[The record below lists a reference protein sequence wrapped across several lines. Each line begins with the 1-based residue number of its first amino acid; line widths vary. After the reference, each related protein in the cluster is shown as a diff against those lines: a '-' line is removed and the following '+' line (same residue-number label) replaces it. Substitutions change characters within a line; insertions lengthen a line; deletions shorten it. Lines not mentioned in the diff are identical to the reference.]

1 MGEALYR
8 LSSLVLDNRA
18 TGVSRVAREIGA
30 TLINPVR
37 GINRLLY
44 GRMGAVG
51 PNHFD
56 RSPGSLAM
64 QVDLGA
70 RRLADGASLDN
81 GATESYLA
89 FRMDYGDPIEQT
101 LSKPFEAFEFRVQ
114 VGGSTDKFI
123 AHLHVVGS
131 LYGSDMNRG
140 AGTRHKFLV
149 TIEHEFN
156 ENPEYLYGQNSVN
169 AGILS
174 RWPLGNNWSLR
185 TNAAVEAV
193 PFGAV
198 SNGLVGNRGY
208 DFGVGG
214 GVAFGA
220 RLYHRR
226 LRTAEL
232 GYKAVWIHT
241 VSGINDDNLVQFA
254 TARIGIPI
262 IGQFGVGADGVLFLR
277 NSHARVV
284 PDQRQR
290 SPQLRVYTSWGVN

>member
-1 MGEALYR
+1 MGSSILVIGSAGGVGRKVCAEVAR
-8 LSSLVLDNRA
+8 QCGPGSLVLGDYRLERGESQA
-18 TGVSRVAREIGA
+18 RVHPGA
-30 TLINPVR
+30 TSRRVDLRDATSIRDALAPELAGVIVCPPQERPEVQIACLER
-37 GINRLLY
+37 GI
-44 GRMGAVG
+44 
-51 PNHFD
+51 PCID
-56 RSPGSLAM
+56 
-64 QVDLGA
+64 
-70 RRLADGASLDN
+70 
-81 GATESYLA
+81 
-89 FRMDYGDPIEQT
+89 
-101 LSKPFEAFEFRVQ
+101 
-114 VGGSTDKFI
+114 
-123 AHLHVVGS
+123 
-131 LYGSDMNRG
+131 
-140 AGTRHKFLV
+140 V

-174 RWPLGNNWSLR
+174 RWPLGNDWSLR

-198 SNGLVGNRGY
+198 SNGLVRNRGY

-226 LRTAEL
+226 LRTVEL

-277 NSHARVV
+277 NSHSRVFD
-284 PDQRQR
+284 DQRQR
-290 SPQLRVYTSWGVN
+290 SPQLRVYTSWAVN